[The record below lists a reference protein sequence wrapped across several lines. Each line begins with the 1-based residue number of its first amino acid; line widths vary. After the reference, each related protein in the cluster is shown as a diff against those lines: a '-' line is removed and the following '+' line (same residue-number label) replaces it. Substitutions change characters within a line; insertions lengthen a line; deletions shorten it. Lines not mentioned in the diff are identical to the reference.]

1 MLLSSFSADS
11 LAGSDDDSE
20 MNNLQIAIGR
30 INRGIDFVKKHVLLL
45 LHRELKEKTEL
56 SSEEP
61 DDSKKE
67 NFVLNHMDTLNH
79 VDTGQDFK
87 SEYMDGIVKKEQ
99 LIDELGQMNFINNP
113 NLTINV
119 PIASEESD
127 LYDETDTGEETADD
141 IKVSFSPKR
150 LVQRYSWLEF
160 FFWKHIHIQDLLMRL
175 FSKMFVQKV
184 GCLSLPIALCIEE
197 DSRTIPVH
205 KLCSFTEGVKL
216 DRRKIE

>member
-1 MLLSSFSADS
+1 M
-11 LAGSDDDSE
+11 
-20 MNNLQIAIGR
+20 
-30 INRGIDFVKKHVLLL
+30 

-87 SEYMDGIVKKEQ
+87 SEYMDEIMKKDQ

-141 IKVSFSPKR
+141 IKVSFSP
-150 LVQRYSWLEF
+150 QR
-160 FFWKHIHIQDLLMRL
+160 
-175 FSKMFVQKV
+175 
-184 GCLSLPIALCIEE
+184 G
-197 DSRTIPVH
+197 
-205 KLCSFTEGVKL
+205 
-216 DRRKIE
+216 

>member
-1 MLLSSFSADS
+1 
-11 LAGSDDDSE
+11 

-30 INRGIDFVKKHVLLL
+30 INRGVDFVKKHVLLL

-56 SSEEP
+56 STEEP

-87 SEYMDGIVKKEQ
+87 SEYMDEIIKKEQ

-113 NLTINV
+113 NVTINV

-141 IKVSFSPKR
+141 IKVSFS
-150 LVQRYSWLEF
+150 LQR
-160 FFWKHIHIQDLLMRL
+160 
-175 FSKMFVQKV
+175 
-184 GCLSLPIALCIEE
+184 G
-197 DSRTIPVH
+197 
-205 KLCSFTEGVKL
+205 
-216 DRRKIE
+216 